1 MTLQTIPLPGL
12 MNAIRRNVDGAREE
26 LTRRANAAMA
36 GHDARM
42 EAINARYADGRA
54 EIVRRYGRSD
64 LAVR

>member
-12 MNAIRRNVDGAREE
+12 MNAIRRGTPGAREE

-42 EAINARYADGRA
+42 ESINSRWSEARA
-54 EIVRRYGRSD
+54 ETMRHYSRAR
-64 LAVR
+64 